1 MLTLWA
7 NKVEKRFNSLVFI
20 SNQSNWT
27 DGTISLCFVMKVLRG
42 WKQQLYFQ
50 IKHIYAAFI
59 LSQRQ
64 KQNKFL
70 MGIKAGF
77 TIFWLFSTV
86 NNRTEIGYNTV
97 ETDK

>member
-1 MLTLWA
+1 
-7 NKVEKRFNSLVFI
+7 
-20 SNQSNWT
+20 
-27 DGTISLCFVMKVLRG
+27 MKVLRG

-86 NNRTEIGYNTV
+86 NNGTEIDYNTGSNLQV
-97 ETDK
+97 VKSDSKTGFMLQVKASQEYEFM